1 MAKMII
7 DSGGRLGLPHPVV
20 KELGQQTLDLC
31 SHSSQHLLLT
41 ARSDASELVMAG
53 VLGEIGITDLLSFF
67 NMFRKTGVLSFSLTG
82 GRKDFFFQQGEIVFA
97 TSNFPEEDLGEIL
110 CSLGKLDRN
119 ILQRLRS
126 PGSVSTGIGKFL
138 VEKGVVTPKDLW
150 HATRHQVETI
160 IYNLF
165 TFERGSY
172 SFVARSLAEEQVL
185 RLSMSTQNLIMEGLR
200 RVDERA
206 LFMRR
211 IGSED
216 HIPVPSGKTVQGMP
230 PAAERM
236 MKLIGEDRL
245 SVRELLR
252 RSGSGEFDGL
262 RLLYHLVEKG
272 LVRME
277 DAPTV
282 AMDGALGDMLNIFN
296 SALVVMF
303 RRVSAK
309 KSGFG
314 QEVRCF
320 LRDLPQPFSFVFRD
334 VALRDDGSID
344 GGRILANL
352 AGLEEGDTQRLLAEA
367 LSELIY
373 MECGIARRELA
384 AAESGEL
391 IQRVQEVTRRVKSL
405 IGRKE

>member
-7 DSGGRLGLPHPVV
+7 DSSGRLSLPHPVV
-20 KELGQQTLDLC
+20 KQFGQQTLELS

-41 ARSDASELVMAG
+41 TRCDDSELVMVG
-53 VLGEIGITDLLSFF
+53 VLGEISITDLLSFF
-67 NMFRKTGVLSFSLTG
+67 NMFRKTGVLSFSLVG
-82 GRKDFFFQQGEIVFA
+82 GSKDLFFQQGEIVFA
-97 TSNFPEEDLGEIL
+97 TSDFPEEDLGEIL
-110 CSLGKLDRN
+110 CALGKLDRH
-119 ILQRLRS
+119 ILRRVQS
-126 PGSVSTGIGKFL
+126 PGASSAVTCKLL
-138 VEKGVVTPKDLW
+138 VEKGVVAPKDLW
-150 HATRHQVETI
+150 HATRHQAETI
-160 IYNLF
+160 VYNLF
-165 TFERGSY
+165 ALEHGSF
-172 SFVARSLAEEQVL
+172 SFVAKALADEQVL

-211 IGSED
+211 FGSED
-216 HIPVPSGKTVQGMP
+216 QIPVASGKTVQGMP

-245 SVRELLR
+245 SVRDLLR
-252 RSGSGEFDGL
+252 KSGGGEFEGL
-262 RLLYHLVEKG
+262 RLLFHLVEKG

-282 AMDGALGDMLNIFN
+282 AVDGELGNMLNIFN
-296 SALVVMF
+296 SALIALW

-309 KSGFG
+309 KPGFG

-352 AGLEEGDTQRLLAEA
+352 AGLEEGDKQRLLAEA

-384 AAESGEL
+384 AAESSEL
-391 IQRVQEVTRRVKSL
+391 VQRVQEVTRRVKSL
-405 IGRKE
+405 IGRKG